1 MRIAKPP
8 STPPTMAPILCLLDV
23 VDDVKELVV
32 IVDTVA
38 VLLAEAAAVV
48 KLTPYASHAIL
59 NFGNAAAS
67 NMPSGH
73 PLLQRLVRQQPM
85 NE

>member
-1 MRIAKPP
+1 MSHPTRRKSRMRIAKPP

-38 VLLAEAAAVV
+38 VLLAE
-48 KLTPYASHAIL
+48 
-59 NFGNAAAS
+59 
-67 NMPSGH
+67 
-73 PLLQRLVRQQPM
+73 QQQS
-85 NE
+85 